1 MRAKGGIEGIDL
13 PVLRELKG
21 RMRAFRN
28 MHSVTVLNVPQLRE
42 LSVSVAFVDVKE
54 VKLENASLFEKCEEL
69 KPVVEKKSDG
79 VVVRVKDVGVLPVE
93 KRVVEGDDCCDDD
106 CCCDFGDCCCGY
118 EECPIILIFVGLCC
132 VLGGMAADSIAL
144 VIVGLIIVALGVALI
159 FCMMCKQIC

>member
-1 MRAKGGIEGIDL
+1 MGAKGGIEGIDL

-54 VKLENASLFEKCEEL
+54 VKMENASLFGKCEEL
-69 KPVVEKKSDG
+69 RRVVDKKSDD

-93 KRVVEGDDCCDDD
+93 KRVVEKNDN
-106 CCCDFGDCCCGY
+106 CCCDFCCWGW
-118 EECPIILIFVGLCC
+118 LLSMFLF
-132 VLGGMAADSIAL
+132 LGGLGCIFGGANNGSDA
-144 VIVGLIIVALGVALI
+144 VIIIGCIIMMLGFTL
-159 FCMMCKQIC
+159 MGYTTCKEEDNAC

>member
-54 VKLENASLFEKCEEL
+54 VKLENASLLENHEKLGVIKRKQDEE
-69 KPVVEKKSDG
+69 KERRKREEEERKRREEERRRKEEERRKKEEEEKKRKQRFI
-79 VVVRVKDVGVLPVE
+79 VPEKKDAW
-93 KRVVEGDDCCDDD
+93 D
-106 CCCDFGDCCCGY
+106 
-118 EECPIILIFVGLCC
+118 EEFDNDLLW
-132 VLGGMAADSIAL
+132 
-144 VIVGLIIVALGVALI
+144 
-159 FCMMCKQIC
+159 

>member
-1 MRAKGGIEGIDL
+1 MRARGGIERVDL

-54 VKLENASLFEKCEEL
+54 VKLENASLLGKCEEL
-69 KPVVEKKSDG
+69 KRAVEKKKSDD

-93 KRVVEGDDCCDDD
+93 KRVVKKDSSSDCD
-106 CCCDFGDCCCGY
+106 CGATA
-118 EECPIILIFVGLCC
+118 LC
-132 VLGGMAADSIAL
+132 VFL
-144 VIVGLIIVALGVALI
+144 IVGGWGLMMYSMLDNSVILLLLGVFLFVIAMVI
-159 FCMMCKQIC
+159 ASYQACKSGNCC

>member
-1 MRAKGGIEGIDL
+1 MGAKGGIEGIDL

-54 VKLENASLFEKCEEL
+54 VKMENASLFGKCEEL
-69 KPVVEKKSDG
+69 RRVVDKKSDD

-93 KRVVEGDDCCDDD
+93 KRVVEKNDN
-106 CCCDFGDCCCGY
+106 CCCDFCCWGW
-118 EECPIILIFVGLCC
+118 LLSMFLF
-132 VLGGMAADSIAL
+132 LGGLGCIFGGANNGSDAVIIIGCIIMMLGFTLMGYTTCKEADNA
-144 VIVGLIIVALGVALI
+144 
-159 FCMMCKQIC
+159 C

>member
-1 MRAKGGIEGIDL
+1 MGAKGGIEGIDL

-28 MHSVTVLNVPQLRE
+28 MHSVTVLNVLQLRE

-93 KRVVEGDDCCDDD
+93 KRVVKKDSSSDCD
-106 CCCDFGDCCCGY
+106 CGAAA
-118 EECPIILIFVGLCC
+118 LC
-132 VLGGMAADSIAL
+132 VF
-144 VIVGLIIVALGVALI
+144 LIIGGWGLMMYSMLDNSVILLLLGVFLFVIAMVI
-159 FCMMCKQIC
+159 ASYQACKSGNCC

>member
-1 MRAKGGIEGIDL
+1 MGAKGGIEGIDL

-54 VKLENASLFEKCEEL
+54 VKMENASLFGKCEEL
-69 KPVVEKKSDG
+69 KRVVEKKKSDD

-93 KRVVEGDDCCDDD
+93 KRVVEKNDN
-106 CCCDFGDCCCGY
+106 CCCDFCCWGW
-118 EECPIILIFVGLCC
+118 LLSMFLF
-132 VLGGMAADSIAL
+132 LGGLGCIFGGANNGSDA
-144 VIVGLIIVALGVALI
+144 VIIIGCIIMMLGFTL
-159 FCMMCKQIC
+159 MGYTTCKEEDNAC